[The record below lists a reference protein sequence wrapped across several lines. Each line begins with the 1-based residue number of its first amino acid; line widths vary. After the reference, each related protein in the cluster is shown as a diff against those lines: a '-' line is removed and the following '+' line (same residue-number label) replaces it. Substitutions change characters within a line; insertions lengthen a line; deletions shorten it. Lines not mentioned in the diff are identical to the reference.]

1 METRKTRRLAAS
13 SALIV
18 ATALALSACG
28 SGPSTPDVGT
38 GKVEIDAAHSV
49 GAMADFAAG
58 TSFKATEAIEIG
70 LLYRDHPNYPV
81 QENWSVFQHL
91 TADRNVTFKPRVDV
105 PLADWDQKKALL
117 IGAGD
122 VPDIISVT
130 YPGQE
135 TQFVAGGALLPISE
149 YLHLMPNFSKKV
161 ADWGLEA
168 EFNTHK
174 QADGKIYQLP
184 GLREVPDVQYSVVI
198 NDDMW
203 QKAGITEDPKTWDE
217 FAEALGKVKAANPE
231 IKYPMSDRW
240 TDSTTLG
247 AFLNYMSPNFNT
259 NGGWGYAN
267 TWFDTDAKKFVF
279 TGTTDAYKSMVT
291 YVAGLVSAGL
301 LDPEITQNDD
311 QAIQKFV
318 SGETAAISG
327 NTQEIN
333 NYRTK
338 LADAGKNTKVRLLT
352 IPAGPAGSWLAGSQL
367 SSGIMVSSKLADKPT
382 FKATLQFVDWLYYSE
397 EGIEFAQWGV
407 EGETFTKDANGVR
420 SLVPDVGWNALN
432 PDAPKKLNADFGFF
446 NGVFLLAN
454 GSTKEL
460 LQSTMS
466 EEVKVWTN
474 EVLAGAKVLPVK
486 PSAGLTELELEQS
499 SLLDQQLKD
508 AVQTATAGFIT
519 GQRPL
524 SDWDKY
530 VSEIQGY
537 GSDQLIEIFNTGY
550 QRTAASG
557 S

>member
-1 METRKTRRLAAS
+1 MKTPKIRRLTAS
-13 SALIV
+13 SALIA
-18 ATALALSACG
+18 ATALALTACG
-28 SGPSTPDVGT
+28 GPAAPEIGT
-38 GKVEIDAAHSV
+38 GDAQIGEAQSV

-81 QENWSVFQHL
+81 QENWPIFEHIK
-91 TADRNVTFKPRVDV
+91 ADRNVTFKPRVDV

-135 TQFVAGGALLPISE
+135 TQFVAGGALLPISD
-149 YLHLMPNFSKKV
+149 YLQYMPNFSKWV

-184 GLREVPDVQYSVVI
+184 GLREVPDVQYTVVV

-217 FAEALGKVKAANPE
+217 FAEALAKVKAANPE
-231 IKYPMSDRW
+231 IKYAMSDRW

-247 AFLNYMSPNFNT
+247 AMLNYMAPNFKT
-259 NGGWGYAN
+259 EAGWGYQN
-267 TWFDTDAKKFVF
+267 NWFDQDSKKFVF
-279 TGTTDAYKSMVT
+279 NGTTEGYKNLVT
-291 YVAGLVSAGL
+291 YVAGLVSSGL

-333 NYRTK
+333 SYRTK
-338 LADAGKNTKVRLLT
+338 IKDAGKTTNVRLLV
-352 IPAGPAGSWLAGSQL
+352 IPDGPAGGWLAGSQL
-367 SSGIMVSSKLADKPT
+367 SSGLMISSKLAEKPN
-382 FKATLQFVDWLYYSE
+382 FKATLQFIDWLYYTD

-407 EGETFTKDANGVR
+407 EGLTFTKDANGLR

-432 PDAPKKLNADFGFF
+432 PDAPKKLNADFGFS
-446 NGVFLLAN
+446 NGVFMLAN

-466 EEVKVWTN
+466 DEVKEWTN
-474 EVLAGAKVLPVK
+474 AVLAKKQVLPVK
-486 PSAGLTELELEQS
+486 PASGLNEMELEQS

-530 VSEIQGY
+530 VAEIQGY
-537 GSDQLIEIFNTGY
+537 NADQLIEIHNTAF
-550 QRTAASG
+550 QRTAGTS
-557 S
+557 